1 MSRLTT
7 HVLDTVRG
15 MGAAGM
21 RVEVSGP
28 DGQSR
33 ESVLDENGRA
43 TLLTGLTEGAY
54 EIRFFAGAY
63 LGSESFYDVIPVRC
77 LVAAAQEHVH
87 VPLILSAFGYST
99 YRGG

>member
-15 MGAAGM
+15 IGAKGM
-21 RVEVSGP
+21 RVEVSTP
-28 DGQSR
+28 DGQVSR
-33 ESVLDENGRA
+33 CTLDEGGRA
-43 TLLTGLTEGAY
+43 TLLTGLSAGAY
-54 EIRFFAGAY
+54 EIRFFAGEY
-63 LGSESFYDVIPVRC
+63 MGKDGFYDVIPVRC
-77 LVAAAQEHVH
+77 LIGPGEDHIH